1 MTGASSSLPGCAFC
15 AIARGADR
23 SVEILCEGDTW
34 IAFFPETPA
43 TPGHTLVIP
52 RTHVPDLWS
61 ADSRTGGDLIGAV
74 IRVGRAIQS
83 ALIPEGMN
91 LISSAGDA
99 AEQTVFH
106 LHLHVVPRWHQD
118 ELDIWP
124 PKKPMQ
130 KELKDDL
137 AESIRAVLADDTPL

>member
-1 MTGASSSLPGCAFC
+1 MTSTPSSHPECVFC
-15 AIARGADR
+15 AIAQGADR

-61 ADSRTGGDLIGAV
+61 ADSRTGANLMGAV

-83 ALIPEGMN
+83 ALVPDGMN
-91 LISSAGDA
+91 LISSAGNA

-106 LHLHVVPRWHQD
+106 LHLHVVPRWQQD

-130 KELKDDL
+130 QEIKDNM
-137 AESIRAVLADDTPL
+137 AESIRAALADEAAP